1 MEPTVTVRL
10 TAKQLRLIAEGLRVL
25 GEDSPGATALSYQF
39 NRLYRKTMDKWV
51 DEPARSKPTSKRNE
65 LDEILRWFKEF
76 GHE

>member
-25 GEDSPGATALSYQF
+25 GEDTLGATALSYQF
-39 NRLYRKTMDKWV
+39 NRLYRKTMDQWV
-51 DEPARSKPTSKRNE
+51 KEASNDKPTSKRNE